1 MPHRHDDEYLHRHAL
16 DAAPHRHRLI
26 EVIEHAHGAHGDDRH
41 DHTHIIMTA
50 PAESGGQASQHRH
63 RLASP
68 FEHEH
73 PSDDPR
79 HRHQL
84 GEIEHEERDRHWHG
98 VEITEIEMTIEPPKR
113 RRD

>member
-1 MPHRHDDEYLHRHAL
+1 MPHRHDDEYLHRHSF

-26 EVIEHAHGAHGDDRH
+26 EVIEHNHGAHGDDRH

-50 PAESGGQASQHRH
+50 PADRAGKASQHRH
-63 RLASP
+63 RLESP

-73 PSDDPR
+73 PSEDPR

-84 GEIEHEERDRHWHG
+84 GDIEHEERDRHWHP
-98 VEITEIEMTIEPPKR
+98 VEITEIEVTIEPKR
-113 RRD
+113 RART

>member
-1 MPHRHDDEYLHRHAL
+1 MPHRHDDEYLHRHAF
-16 DAAPHRHRLI
+16 DAAPHRHRLV

-50 PAESGGQASQHRH
+50 PAEGGSKPSQHRH
-63 RLASP
+63 RLEAP
-68 FEHEH
+68 FEHDH
-73 PSDDPR
+73 ATDDSR

-98 VEITEIEMTIEPPKR
+98 VEITEIEVTIEPPKR
-113 RRD
+113 RRA

>member
-1 MPHRHDDEYLHRHAL
+1 MPHRHDDEYLHRHAF

-50 PAESGGQASQHRH
+50 PAETGVKAAQHRH
-63 RLASP
+63 RLESP

-73 PSDDPR
+73 PSDDPG

-84 GEIEHEERDRHWHG
+84 GEIEHEERDRHWAG
-98 VEITEIEMTIEPPKR
+98 GAINKDGLTIDPPKR
-113 RRD
+113 VRR